1 MSEGGMGGECRKRK
15 KMIQKRGEEMKI
27 MNRPE
32 RGHDAT
38 QKKKKSE
45 KGNSNVFL
53 KKINKKSPN

>member
-1 MSEGGMGGECRKRK
+1 MGGECRKRK